1 MIAMMVTEAFSA
13 REAEF
18 AARSREFRSVTESAF
33 GILNDYERRIRENL
47 ISREDAQ
54 NQAKERIRAVRF
66 GTDGYVAILNFENVV
81 IMHPIKPEL
90 EGKNMTGVR
99 DQAGNPLYDA
109 VTSIARSEVGEGE
122 LSYLWEKPGT
132 EELVLKTNYTKGFKK
147 WGWALTVGGFVDD
160 IERDFRRRLAKSVIL
175 LLVIGLI
182 ATFLIAWLVKG
193 IYRELGGEPAY
204 AKDIARSISAGDFR
218 NAVKLYKD
226 DTYSLLY
233 SMSEM
238 QNRLSGTVGKVRDVV
253 DVVGE
258 ASRLI
263 AAGNID
269 LSSRT
274 ERQAASLEQ
283 TAASMEEMTTAVHH
297 NAESARQASD
307 LANEASGIVTNGTD
321 VMEQVV
327 STMKIITKNSGQVAD
342 IIGVIEG
349 IAFQTNILALNA
361 AVEAARAGEH
371 GRGFAVV
378 ASEVRGLAQRSAN
391 SAKEIR
397 NLISTSINR
406 IKDGETLVSK
416 AEDNMGEIKA
426 AVTRVSS
433 IMSDISSASNQQRVG
448 IEQISQAIMQMD
460 EVTQQNAALVEE
472 ATASAHSLE
481 KQAVR
486 LKEAVDVFLV
496 SSKS

>member
-1 MIAMMVTEAFSA
+1 MKNLPKLSFKQRLWIPLAITWVLMIAMMVTEAFSA

-54 NQAKERIRAVRF
+54 NQAKDRIRAVRF

-218 NAVKLYKD
+218 NAVKLIP
-226 DTYSLLY
+226 LY
-233 SMSEM
+233 ISQPSP
-238 QNRLSGTVGKVRDVV
+238 
-253 DVVGE
+253 
-258 ASRLI
+258 SRS
-263 AAGNID
+263 ARSVSA
-269 LSSRT
+269 
-274 ERQAASLEQ
+274 
-283 TAASMEEMTTAVHH
+283 
-297 NAESARQASD
+297 AESTRSSPRQIV
-307 LANEASGIVTNGTD
+307 LAPGSP
-321 VMEQVV
+321 
-327 STMKIITKNSGQVAD
+327 
-342 IIGVIEG
+342 
-349 IAFQTNILALNA
+349 
-361 AVEAARAGEH
+361 
-371 GRGFAVV
+371 
-378 ASEVRGLAQRSAN
+378 
-391 SAKEIR
+391 
-397 NLISTSINR
+397 
-406 IKDGETLVSK
+406 
-416 AEDNMGEIKA
+416 
-426 AVTRVSS
+426 
-433 IMSDISSASNQQRVG
+433 
-448 IEQISQAIMQMD
+448 
-460 EVTQQNAALVEE
+460 
-472 ATASAHSLE
+472 
-481 KQAVR
+481 
-486 LKEAVDVFLV
+486 
-496 SSKS
+496 